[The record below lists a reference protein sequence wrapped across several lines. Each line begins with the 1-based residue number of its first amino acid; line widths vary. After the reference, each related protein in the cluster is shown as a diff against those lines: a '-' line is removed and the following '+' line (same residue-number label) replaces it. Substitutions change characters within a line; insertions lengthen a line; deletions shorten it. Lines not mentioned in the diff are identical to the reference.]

1 MDFSYTPEQQVL
13 RETIVAFSRATLND
27 GMVERDRNEVFPRD
41 LWGACGRMG
50 LLGLPAPEQ
59 YGGSGLDPLSC
70 AIALEAFGYG
80 CTDHG
85 LVFSVSAHIMTSVIA
100 LSKFGTER
108 QKRRYLPGLCDG
120 TLIGAHAMTE
130 SDSGS
135 DPFAMRARAVKDGDG
150 WRINGSK
157 TFVSNGVEAQVIVL
171 FAVTD
176 PATRFHGGV
185 TAFVVDRDTTGVS
198 VGRKIEKMG
207 LRTSPFGELSFDDV
221 WVPDEAVVG
230 GVGGGAGVF
239 THAMDWER
247 ICLFAAHVGQME
259 RLMEQAIAYA
269 RTRQSGGKAIGTYQA
284 VSHKIADMK
293 VRVEAARLLIYHA
306 ASKLEKTRRVSLDAS
321 ISKLFVSEALVET
334 ARDAVQ
340 IFGGCGYTT
349 EYEVERAL
357 RDAVGATIYSG
368 TSEVQRNIIAAWLGL

>member
-1 MDFSYTPEQQVL
+1 MDFSYTPEQQLL
-13 RETIVAFSRATLND
+13 REEIVAFTRATLNA
-27 GMVERDRNEVFPRD
+27 GMIERDRNQVFPRD
-41 LWGACGRMG
+41 LWGACGTMG

-59 YGGSGLDPLSC
+59 YGGSGLDPVSC

-85 LVFSVSAHIMTSVIA
+85 LVFSVCAHIMTSVIA
-100 LSKFGTER
+100 LSKFGTDA

-120 TLIGAHAMTE
+120 TLIGVHAMTE

-150 WRINGSK
+150 WRISGSK
-157 TFVSNGVEAQVIVL
+157 TFVSNGVEAQVIVV

-185 TAFVVDRDTTGVS
+185 TAFVVDRDTAGVS
-198 VGRKIEKMG
+198 AGRKIEKMG

-230 GVGGGAGVF
+230 GVGAGAGVF

-247 ICLFAAHVGQME
+247 TCLFAAHVGQME

-269 RTRQSGGKAIGTYQA
+269 RTRQSGGKAIGKYQA

-293 VRVEAARLLIYHA
+293 VRVEAARLLTYQA
-306 ASKLEKTRRVSLDAS
+306 ASKLEKTRGVSLDAS

-340 IFGGCGYTT
+340 IFGGYGYTT

>member
-13 RETIVAFSRATLND
+13 RETIVAFSRARLNA
-27 GMVERDRNEVFPRD
+27 GMVERDRHQVFPRD
-41 LWGACGRMG
+41 LWGACGTMG

-108 QKRRYLPGLCDG
+108 QKRRHLPGLCDG
-120 TLIGAHAMTE
+120 TLIGVHAMTE

-157 TFVSNGVEAQVIVL
+157 TFVSNGVEAQVIVVYV
-171 FAVTD
+171 VTD

-185 TAFVVDRDTTGVS
+185 TAFVVDRDTAGVS
-198 VGRKIEKMG
+198 AGRRIEKMG

-259 RLMEQAIAYA
+259 RLMERAIAYA
-269 RTRQSGGKAIGTYQA
+269 RTRQSGGKAIGKYQA

-306 ASKLEKTRRVSLDAS
+306 ASKLDKTRGVSLDAS

-340 IFGGCGYTT
+340 IFGGFGYTT

-357 RDAVGATIYSG
+357 RDAMGATIYSG

>member
-1 MDFSYTPEQQVL
+1 MDFSYTPEQQIL
-13 RETIVAFSRATLND
+13 RREIVAFSRATLNA
-27 GMVERDRNEVFPRD
+27 GMIERDRHQVFPRD
-41 LWGACGRMG
+41 LWRACGRMG
-50 LLGLPAPEQ
+50 LLGLPAPER
-59 YGGSGLDPLSC
+59 YGGRGLDPVSC

-100 LSKFGTER
+100 LSKFGTEEQR
-108 QKRRYLPGLCDG
+108 RRYLPGLCDG

-135 DPFAMRARAVKDGDG
+135 DPFAMHTRGVKDGDG
-150 WRINGSK
+150 WRISGSK
-157 TFVSNGVEAQVIVL
+157 TFVSNGLEAHVIVV
-171 FAVTD
+171 FGVTE

-185 TAFVVDRDTTGVS
+185 TAFVVERDTAGVS
-198 VGRKIEKMG
+198 TGRKIEKMG

-239 THAMDWER
+239 MHAMDWER
-247 ICLFAAHVGQME
+247 TCLFAAHVGQME

-269 RTRQSGGKAIGTYQA
+269 RARQSGGKAIGKYQA

-293 VRVEAARLLIYHA
+293 VRVEAARLLTYHA
-306 ASKLEKTRRVSLDAS
+306 ASKLEKTRGVSLDAS

-340 IFGGCGYTT
+340 IFGGYGYTT

>member
-1 MDFSYTPEQQVL
+1 MDFSYTPEQQIL
-13 RETIVAFSRATLND
+13 RKEIGVFARATLNA
-27 GMVERDRNEVFPRD
+27 GMIERDRHQVFPRD
-41 LWGACGRMG
+41 LWRACGTMG

-59 YGGSGLDPLSC
+59 YGGSGLDPVSC

-85 LVFSVSAHIMTSVIA
+85 LVFSVCAHIMTSVIA
-100 LSKFGTER
+100 LSKFGTDA
-108 QKRRYLPGLCDG
+108 QKRQYLPGLCDG
-120 TLIGAHAMTE
+120 TLIGVHAMTE

-135 DPFAMRARAVKDGDG
+135 DPFSMRARAVKDDDG
-150 WRINGSK
+150 WRISGSK
-157 TFVSNGVEAQVIVL
+157 TFVSNGVEAQVIVV

-185 TAFVVDRDTTGVS
+185 TAFVVDRGTAGVS
-198 VGRKIEKMG
+198 AGRRIEKMG

-221 WVPDEAVVG
+221 WVADEAVIG

-259 RLMEQAIAYA
+259 RLMEQAIAHA
-269 RTRQSGGKAIGTYQA
+269 RTRQSGGKAIGKYQA
-284 VSHKIADMK
+284 ISHKIADMK
-293 VRVEAARLLIYHA
+293 VRVEAARLLTYHA
-306 ASKLEKTRRVSLDAS
+306 ASKLEKTRGVSLDAS
-321 ISKLFVSEALVET
+321 IAKLFVSEALVET

-340 IFGGCGYTT
+340 IFGGYGYAT
-349 EYEVERAL
+349 ENEVERAL

>member
-1 MDFSYTPEQQVL
+1 MDFSYTPDQQTL
-13 RETIVAFSRATLND
+13 RKEIIAFSRATLN
-27 GMVERDRNEVFPRD
+27 GGTIERDRRQVFSRD
-41 LWGACGRMG
+41 LWAACGRMG
-50 LLGLPAPEQ
+50 LLGLPAPER
-59 YGGSGLDPLSC
+59 YGGSGLDPVSC

-85 LVFSVSAHIMTSVIA
+85 LVFSVSTHMVAAVIA
-100 LSKFGTER
+100 LSRFGTEE

-120 TLIGAHAMTE
+120 SLIGAHAMTE
-130 SDSGS
+130 SEAGS
-135 DPFAMRARAVKDGDG
+135 DPFAMRTRAVKDGDG
-150 WRINGSK
+150 WRIRGSK
-157 TFVSNGVEAQVIVL
+157 TFVSNGPEAQAIVV

-185 TAFVVDRDTTGVS
+185 TAFVIERDASGVS
-198 VGRKIEKMG
+198 AGPSIEKMG
-207 LRTSPFGELSFDDV
+207 LRTSPFCELSFDDV
-221 WVPDEAVVG
+221 WVADGAVIG

-247 ICLFAAHVGQME
+247 VCLFAAHVGQME
-259 RLMEQAIAYA
+259 RLMEQTIAYA
-269 RTRQSGGKAIGTYQA
+269 RARQSGGRAIGKHQA
-284 VSHKIADMK
+284 ISHKIADMK
-293 VRVEAARLLIYHA
+293 VRVEAAKLLTYQA
-306 ASKLEKTRRVSLDAS
+306 ASKLEKTRGVSLDAS

-340 IFGGCGYTT
+340 IHGAYGYTA